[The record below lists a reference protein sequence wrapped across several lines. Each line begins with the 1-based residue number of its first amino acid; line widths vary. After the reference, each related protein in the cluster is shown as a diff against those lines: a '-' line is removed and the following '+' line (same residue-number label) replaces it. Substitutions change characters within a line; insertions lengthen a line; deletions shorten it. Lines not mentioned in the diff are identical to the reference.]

1 MPSSR
6 TAKSVKVVEEI
17 ILHIEKGLT
26 YNKTMRKI
34 VSKYQFTDRTFC
46 RHWKNAFEIHTQ
58 RQSERKALLT
68 ETEVETRK
76 YHIISAAERKEY
88 LTKVILGEMEITLK
102 RPFWNPEQKK
112 MQMIPVTNPADERTR
127 LSAIAELNRMEGSY
141 APTKV
146 ANTDSEGNDV
156 QPPLSPVQYEKLI
169 ELVNKSGGKS

>member
-1 MPSSR
+1 MASSK
-6 TAKSVKVVEEI
+6 TAKTVKVVEEI

-26 YNKTMRKI
+26 YNKAMRKI

-88 LTKVILGEMEITLK
+88 LTKMILGEIEITLK

-112 MQMIPVTNPADERTR
+112 MQMIPVTNPADEKTR
-127 LSAIAELNRMEGSY
+127 ISAIAELNRMEGDY

-146 ANTDSEGNDV
+146 ANTDKDGNDV
-156 QPPLSPVQYEKLI
+156 QPPLSPKQYEELI
-169 ELVNKSGGKS
+169 RAVNNSGGKS